1 MDYAR
6 LASELLRAARGRSS
20 QPVFSR
26 WLGYRSNVAY
36 AWESGRAYP
45 TAAELLAVFE
55 RRGVALPAV
64 FERFAGRTPRWLQAA
79 APAAPETVAA
89 FLDELRGR
97 QPLSRMAAAAGVS
110 RYALARW
117 LRAESEPRAPDFL
130 RVLDVTSHRVLDFVS
145 LLTDP
150 AALPSV
156 AGLWRKLEASRRAAY
171 ELPLSQ
177 VVLRSLELS
186 DYRALPRHVPGW
198 ISQRLGI
205 AREIEEQSLSLLEQG
220 GHVRL
225 HRGRYEPLVAEVID
239 LRHDPDRAW
248 LSRGAWTDLAR
259 ERLAARSPG
268 SYAYNVFGVSARDL
282 ERIRELQARHY
293 RELRDLIARS
303 QPVERV
309 ALMIQHLIP
318 LDRPAMVEPPAR

>member
-6 LASELLRAARGRSS
+6 LASELMRAARGSSS
-20 QPVFSR
+20 QPAFSR
-26 WLGYRSNVAY
+26 WLGFRSNVAY

-55 RRGVALPAV
+55 RRGVSLPV
-64 FERFAGRTPRWLQAA
+64 LFERFHGRKPRWLKAA
-79 APAAPETVAA
+79 APAASETIAA

-97 QPLSRMAAAAGVS
+97 QSLSRMAAAAGVS

-130 RVLDVTSHRVLDFVS
+130 RLVDVASHRVLDFVA

-150 AALPSV
+150 AALPS
-156 AGLWRKLEASRRAAY
+156 AAEAWRKLEASRRAAY

-177 VVLRSLELS
+177 VVLRALELS

-198 ISQRLGI
+198 ISERLGI
-205 AREIEEQSLSLLEQG
+205 SSELEQESLRLLEQG
-220 GHVRL
+220 GHVRM
-225 HRGRYEPLVAEVID
+225 HAGRYEPLDTDVVD
-239 LRHDPDRAW
+239 LRRDPERAW
-248 LSRGAWTDLAR
+248 LSRSAWTDLAR

-268 SYAYNVFGVSARDL
+268 NYAYNVFGVSARDL
-282 ERIRELQARHY
+282 ERIRELQARHF

-309 ALMIQHLIP
+309 VLMIQHLIP
-318 LDRPAMVEPPAR
+318 LDRSASDEPPAS

>member
-6 LASELLRAARGRSS
+6 LASELMRAARGASS
-20 QPVFSR
+20 QPAFSR
-26 WLGYRSNVAY
+26 WLGFRSNVAY

-55 RRGVALPAV
+55 RRGVSLRAL
-64 FERFAGRTPRWLQAA
+64 FERFHGRKPRWLKAA
-79 APAAPETVAA
+79 ALAAPETVAA

-97 QPLSRMAAAAGVS
+97 QPLSRLAASAGVS

-130 RVLDVTSHRVLDFVS
+130 RLVDVASHRVLDFVA

-150 AALPSV
+150 AALPS
-156 AGLWRKLEASRRAAY
+156 AAESWRKLEASRRAAY

-177 VVLRSLELS
+177 AVLRSLELS
-186 DYRALPRHVPGW
+186 AYRALPRHVPGW
-198 ISQRLGI
+198 ISERLGI
-205 AREIEEQSLSLLEQG
+205 ARELEQQSLGLLEQG
-220 GHVRL
+220 GHVRM
-225 HRGRYEPLVAEVID
+225 HEGRYEPLATDVVD
-239 LRHDPDRAW
+239 LRRDPERAW

-268 SYAYNVFGVSARDL
+268 NYAYNVFGVSARDL
-282 ERIRELQARHY
+282 ERIRELQARHF

-309 ALMIQHLIP
+309 VLMIQHLIP
-318 LDRPAMVEPPAR
+318 LDRLPSDEPPAS